1 MPITMIDNERQAR
14 IKVVG
19 VGGGGGNAINRMI
32 QSGMHGVEFIA
43 INTDAQALE
52 TSSADF
58 FLCIGDSVTRGLGA
72 GADPEVGH
80 QAVEEDREK
89 VSDLLQDADL
99 VFITAGMGGGTGT
112 GAAPVV
118 AEIARQQGALAVGIV
133 TEPFMMEG
141 SPRMNNA
148 RSGIEELQE
157 HVDTLIT
164 IKNQRLLTI
173 CGREATLKDA
183 FFKADEVL
191 MQATRGIADLITIP
205 GMINLDF
212 NDVRTVISKGGDAI
226 MGVGAHCGEN
236 RAVEAARKAINSP
249 LLEDVSISGAKGVL
263 INIAADS
270 NLTLF
275 EVNEAMSL
283 IHEATGPDATI
294 IFGTV
299 IDDSLEGDIRVTVI
313 ATGFSHGRENTI
325 PFRKLEQ
332 ENSLQSQ
339 AVNADAPSVE
349 NQAPIDGLGRSA
361 NSPLNAPV
369 FRGNTNVKANA
380 PENGNGNANGNSL
393 PQQQGGEPAEN
404 LDIPT
409 FLRRKMNA

>member
-1 MPITMIDNERQAR
+1 MPITMVDNERQAR
-14 IKVVG
+14 IKVIG

-58 FLCIGDSVTRGLGA
+58 SLCIGDSVTRGLGA
-72 GADPEVGH
+72 GADPEIGR

-89 VSDLLQDADL
+89 VSERLQDADL

-118 AEIARQQGALAVGIV
+118 AAIAREQGALAVGIV

-173 CGREATLKDA
+173 CGRETTLKDA

-226 MGVGAHCGEN
+226 MGVGGHSGEN

-249 LLEDVSISGAKGVL
+249 LLEDVSIAGAKGVL

-283 IHEATGPDATI
+283 IHEATGPEATI

-299 IDDSLEGDIRVTVI
+299 IDDGLEGDIRVTVI
-313 ATGFSHGRENTI
+313 ATGFNHSKDNTL
-325 PFRKLEQ
+325 PFRSGEQ
-332 ENSLQSQ
+332 EKALE
-339 AVNADAPSVE
+339 AISVDQPAAE
-349 NQAPIDGLGRSA
+349 TPALLGGLGLPA
-361 NSPLNAPV
+361 GSPLDTPAYLS
-369 FRGNTNVKANA
+369 
-380 PENGNGNANGNSL
+380 NGNGAASRQGNSNSNEVA
-393 PQQQGGEPAEN
+393 PQQGQGTAPADN

-409 FLRRKMNA
+409 FLRRRMNA